1 MSGRPLPGPFIH
13 ARRDPRPRAVSHRD
27 HRNGSLHPGWA
38 PIVPERHAE
47 GFGLVSGAL
56 LFLLWALIAV
66 VGLIGAL
73 LVALAGGPLGWGLLT
88 AGAILGLGWCLQERD

>member
-1 MSGRPLPGPFIH
+1 MH
-13 ARRDPRPRAVSHRD
+13 AVTQGLGHFPTGITEMAPYVLAGLLLCLNVTRRVLA
-27 HRNGSLHPGWA
+27 
-38 PIVPERHAE
+38 
-47 GFGLVSGAL
+47 FLVSGAL

-73 LVALAGGPLGWGLLT
+73 LVAVAGGPLGWGLLT